1 MLAIRAPP
9 QTHLE
14 VPIPEDDQ
22 VGFCLIS
29 KKKLTFADTT
39 FSLKKRQ
46 FQIHL
51 KSQTVPIH
59 VLLVNK
65 ESEGTS
71 PIAVPVPP
79 PKRFL
84 TVTQTLFRLHEKS

>member
-1 MLAIRAPP
+1 ML
-9 QTHLE
+9 
-14 VPIPEDDQ
+14 
-22 VGFCLIS
+22 
-29 KKKLTFADTT
+29 KLFV
-39 FSLKKRQ
+39 LQKRQ

-79 PKRFL
+79 PKQFL
-84 TVTQTLFRLHEKS
+84 TVSEIT